1 MRESSPVYF
10 FPLFFCCQRKMPDQM
25 SRVDW
30 VQSQLRCMCA
40 RDAQSRLDLF
50 FLFPSHKVIWLLLIS
65 LSCQTQT
72 NHSFR
77 WLLPWNSD
85 CLSHAILFGVCVDFI
100 FFRGGPLWAAS
111 DIQPAILYLD
121 THSSQLE
128 NAKRFNNYDKIY
140 TDDDFTRFQAQNE
153 RVCIPKSQRVWN
165 CECTKPIK
173 KPLLIWFYLFYAHTH
188 THMPN
193 TLCTYWYRFQN
204 RKRSDLSINKL
215 VQLPVGLTMA
225 QHIFNNI
232 NCHLHRFK
240 SFFPR

>member
-1 MRESSPVYF
+1 
-10 FPLFFCCQRKMPDQM
+10 M

-30 VQSQLRCMCA
+30 VRSQLRCMCA
-40 RDAQSRLDLF
+40 RDAQSRLDRF
-50 FLFPSHKVIWLLLIS
+50 FFVSFTQSDMIAFNFTFMSNSNKSFISVTAAMKLWLLV
-65 LSCQTQT
+65 SC
-72 NHSFR
+72 
-77 WLLPWNSD
+77 NSIW
-85 CLSHAILFGVCVDFI
+85 CLCWFH
-100 FFRGGPLWAAS
+100 FFSGGPLWAAS

-128 NAKRFNNYDKIY
+128 NAKRFNNYDKVY

-153 RVCIPKSQRVWN
+153 RVCIPKSQCVWN